1 MTNNEK
7 ELLIECIPS
16 GRENAVT
23 ATTIGRKAGFN
34 KRAASKKLFQLM
46 CDGEWLAVDFEEEV
60 PVFYLPDS
68 REGFAGAFAHLR
80 ERELGLRR
88 KLRVIKAYRRK
99 MQEAIKSRRGG
110 TRNETH
116 DSNK

>member
-1 MTNNEK
+1 MNSDEK

-16 GRENAVT
+16 GRENAAS
-23 ATTIGRKAGFN
+23 ATTIGRMAGFN
-34 KRAASKKLFQLM
+34 KRATSKKLFQLM

-68 REGFAGAFAHLR
+68 REGFAAAFAHLR

-99 MQEAIKSRRGG
+99 MQEVIESRRGG
-110 TRNETH
+110 DTQ
-116 DSNK
+116 